1 MMWDFPK
8 RWLGLVAI
16 IGALL
21 FLVFWKTSQSAER
34 PSITMD
40 AQAKDAV
47 QKSKPKVSDIKEQK
61 KVIIIDVKG
70 AVSKEGV
77 YEMKEGDRV
86 KDAVQK
92 AGGFLPEV
100 DMKKVNLAQM
110 VQDQMLLYIPSE
122 NEPGQGMGTTSSK
135 EEGKIQINTASKEQL
150 EKITGVG
157 SRKAESILKYREEH
171 GPFQKIEDLLEIDG
185 IGAKSLEKI
194 KDQIIIP

>member
-8 RWLGLVAI
+8 KWLGLVAI
-16 IGALL
+16 IGTLL
-21 FLVFWKTSQSAER
+21 FLVFWKTNQSVER
-34 PSITMD
+34 TPITMN
-40 AQAKDAV
+40 V
-47 QKSKPKVSDIKEQK
+47 QEKEIEKKGKPKISDTKEQK
-61 KVIIIDVKG
+61 RTILIDVKG
-70 AVSKEGV
+70 AVNKEGV

-92 AGGFLPEV
+92 AGGFLSEV
-100 DMKKVNLAQM
+100 DMKKVNLAQI
-110 VQDQMLLYIPSE
+110 VQDQMLLYIPSK
-122 NEPGQGMGTTSSK
+122 NESEQGMFTSSK
-135 EEGKIQINTASKEQL
+135 EDGKIRINTAAKEQL
-150 EKITGVG
+150 EKITGIG

>member
-8 RWLGLVAI
+8 KWLGLVAI
-16 IGALL
+16 IGTLL
-21 FLVFWKTSQSAER
+21 FLVFWKTNQSVER
-34 PSITMD
+34 TPITMN
-40 AQAKDAV
+40 V
-47 QKSKPKVSDIKEQK
+47 QEKEIEKKGKPKISDTKEQK
-61 KVIIIDVKG
+61 RTIIIDVKG
-70 AVSKEGV
+70 AVNKEGV

-92 AGGFLPEV
+92 AGGFLSEV
-100 DMKKVNLAQM
+100 DMKKVNLAQI
-110 VQDQMLLYIPSE
+110 VQDQMLLYIPSK
-122 NEPGQGMGTTSSK
+122 NESEQGMFTSSK
-135 EEGKIQINTASKEQL
+135 GDGKIRINTAAKEQL
-150 EKITGVG
+150 EKITGIG